1 MEDTDRIYGGKRFAL
16 FDQLQKNRIVVKLSL
31 LGEEYERLT
40 IINGV
45 VTENETPY
53 VIIDIPIGF
62 RETLQDEKKKK
73 VLFDFIG
80 NDKILYSFSTMVGRI
95 NENDIW
101 IEFPEFIEKV
111 QRRKFYRIA
120 PPVGTKIY
128 FEVDFREYEASVV
141 NLSEGGLLITQS
153 EQFQKEVKLSDGEY
167 VKNINLIC
175 EEQRLRF
182 QIGIKEGVIKRL
194 VKNPNTSRYTYA
206 IQFIG
211 IEDREKKELQDWI
224 FRVQREFLRKQSLL

>member
-1 MEDTDRIYGGKRFAL
+1 MEDTDRINGKKRFAL
-16 FDQLQKNRIVVKLSL
+16 FDQLQKDRVVVKLTL

-40 IINGV
+40 IITGV
-45 VTENETPY
+45 STENGTPY
-53 VIIDIPIGF
+53 VIIDIPTGF
-62 RETLQDEKKKK
+62 RETFQYDKKKK
-73 VLFDFIG
+73 VLFDFVG
-80 NDKILYSFSTMVGRI
+80 KDKILYSFRTVVGRI

-101 IEFPEFIEKV
+101 MEFPEFIERV
-111 QRRKFYRIA
+111 QRRRFYRIA

-128 FEVDFREYEASVV
+128 FEVDFRKYEAGVV

-182 QIGIKEGVIKRL
+182 QIGIKKGVIKRRA
-194 VKNPNTSRYTYA
+194 KNPNTSRYTYA